1 MYRLPSYLINT
12 LCNGTVVRINKDVQN
27 LRERVLASTN
37 DPALWDLLWQYPNQL
52 EKLPEEFQQEYSELS
67 ELSHQAKD
75 YLTKLTTS
83 LALLMTKA
91 NIKFQ
96 DEYLVGYAFIKCL
109 PEYFHQ
115 PDFLKS
121 IKNNLNEDYVPT
133 ELLDLIESKPIEC
146 DEFISKHKINQ
157 ETEEQ
162 LMFFVGTQL
171 INDIF

>member
-12 LCNGTVVRINKDVQN
+12 LCDSTIARINKDVQN
-27 LRERVLASTN
+27 LRDKVLKSTE
-37 DPALWDLLWQYPNQL
+37 DTALWDLLWQYPNQL
-52 EKLPEEFQQEYSELS
+52 DKLPEQFRQEYKELS
-67 ELSHQAKD
+67 EISNQAKN

-91 NIKFQ
+91 NITFQ
-96 DEYLVGYAFIKCL
+96 DEYVAGYAFIKCL

-121 IKNNLNEDYVPT
+121 IKNNLDEPYIPNALVEQL
-133 ELLDLIESKPIEC
+133 ELKPIEC
-146 DEFISKHKINQ
+146 DEFISKHKVNQ